1 MKKIIKEWKY
11 RLKNIDENLEI
22 HIRATENKE
31 YTKDMRDY
39 ARSRVISLTEYKN
52 LIESTIEALEKVKQE
67 V

>member
-1 MKKIIKEWKY
+1 MKKLIKEWKY
-11 RLKNIDENLEI
+11 RLKNIDENLQI
-22 HIRATENKE
+22 HIKAIENKE

-52 LIESTIEALEKVKQE
+52 LIESTIEALEKVKEE